1 MSAIANELVRDPPAA
16 PEHPAVAASKLLITI
31 IPAFN
36 EEGRLAEMIAALRGI
51 ESRLR
56 ERKIT
61 QRIYVVDDGST
72 DGTRQ
77 IAETAG
83 ADRVLRHRLNRGLGA
98 AVRTG
103 MVAARADNADIVVK
117 IDADLQHDPADI
129 LELIQP
135 IQLDEAEIVY
145 GHRFDRIEYKMP
157 VVRRT
162 GNRVFSMLMRALT
175 GWPIRDSQPG
185 ILAVSRTYLGVFRLP
200 GDYNYTQQI
209 LIDAYA
215 KGMRFAQVPV
225 SFRKRATGKS
235 FVTLRYPFRVLPQ
248 IFWVI
253 VGLRPMKV
261 FLPIGSAFLAVGGI
275 VFVWEFM
282 EYLQGITSRPVEDVN
297 LVLGTSLFG
306 LQTIFFGILAQ
317 LIIDLRG

>member
-1 MSAIANELVRDPPAA
+1 MSAIANGLVHGPPAA
-16 PEHPAVAASKLLITI
+16 PEQPAVVASKLLITI
-31 IPAFN
+31 VPAFN
-36 EEGRLAEMIAALRGI
+36 EEGRLAEMIAALRAI

-83 ADRVLRHRLNRGLGA
+83 ADRVLRHRVNRGLGA

-103 MVAARADNADIVVK
+103 MVAARADSADILVK

-145 GHRFDRIEYKMP
+145 GHRFDRIAYNMP
-157 VVRRT
+157 VVQRV
-162 GNRVFSMLMRALT
+162 GNRVFSMPMRTLT

-225 SFRKRATGKS
+225 SFRERTTGKS
-235 FVTLRYPFRVLPQ
+235 FITLRYPLRVLPQ
-248 IFWVI
+248 IF
-253 VGLRPMKV
+253 G
-261 FLPIGSAFLAVGGI
+261 
-275 VFVWEFM
+275 
-282 EYLQGITSRPVEDVN
+282 
-297 LVLGTSLFG
+297 
-306 LQTIFFGILAQ
+306 
-317 LIIDLRG
+317 